1 MSFLYPSFL
10 WALFAL
16 AIPLII
22 HFFNF
27 RRVKKVYFTNVRFLK
42 ELKTETNSFKT
53 LRELLILL
61 MRLGLVTSLVVAFAQ
76 PFLPNQNKQSVYD
89 VGSIVSIYLDNSYS
103 MQNELAKRKYLSW
116 AKESISD
123 LVRIFPKS
131 ANFQLVTNDFRNRE
145 QFAINGTKLEDVLS
159 ETNFSS
165 RSRDLQSVYN
175 RQQALLKRF
184 APKEKNQIFWISD
197 FQKSTLGNLNKIE
210 LDSNTQYYL
219 VPVKSEQRANLH
231 IDSAWLANP
240 FVKENEQNTL
250 SFSIQNHSDTPQED
264 VVVKLFLDD
273 LQVSTTTLD
282 IAAEGKASGSFSFTT
297 QGRGTK
303 KGKIVIDDQP
313 ITFDNE
319 YYFTIQVAPT
329 IRIAHWYSGGG
340 NPYIR
345 NVYASEKTFSIV
357 SYDQNTFDVNILPNI
372 DLLIIDNFNALPTNL
387 TQELKTFTENGGSVL
402 IFPSANPEINNY
414 AQILAGLGVRGL
426 QAEKTDALDKNSN
439 KTLLP
444 PNINNPFYEGIFEQ
458 NPRNVDMP
466 YANAVMS
473 WLGVNSQLLGFKNG
487 KNFLSEFKNGR
498 GKLYLCASPL
508 DRRFSDFP
516 TNAIF
521 VPIMYKIAARS
532 LEQNERIAYSFQDK
546 MIVLRVP
553 KSNKSQ
559 VFRLRNEQTE
569 IVPAQRLNGEQLIL
583 ELPEQSIEAGY
594 YDLIDKENKVVGAL
608 AFNYDKQESE
618 MNFFSIEELKK
629 IFSGRKNVQI
639 YENIADKK
647 FVQDFQ
653 ERNIGVSLWKYFV
666 WAALVFAL
674 LEILLVRFLVKPKKE
689 NLIVSG

>member
-61 MRLGLVTSLVVAFAQ
+61 MRLGLVASLVLAFAQ

-145 QFAINGTKLEDVLS
+145 QFVINGAKLEDILS
-159 ETNFSS
+159 ETSFSS

-175 RQQALLKRF
+175 RQQTLLKRL
-184 APKEKNQIFWISD
+184 APKEKNQVFWISD

-210 LDSNTQYYL
+210 LDSNTQFYL

-250 SFSIQNHSDTPQED
+250 NFTIQNHSDTPQED
-264 VVVKLFLDD
+264 VVVKLFLDE

-282 IAAEGKASGSFSFTT
+282 IAAEGKASGAFSFTT
-297 QGRGTK
+297 QGRGAK
-303 KGKIVIDDQP
+303 KGKIVIDDLP

-319 YYFTIQVAPT
+319 YYFTIQIAPT
-329 IRIAHWYSGGG
+329 IRIAHWYAGGG

-345 NVYASEKTFSIV
+345 NVYASEKTFSV
-357 SYDQNTFDVNILPNI
+357 LSYDQNTFDFNVLPNI
-372 DLLIIDNFNALPTNL
+372 DLLIIDNFNTFPTNL
-387 TQELKTFTENGGSVL
+387 AEALKTFTENGGSVL
-402 IFPSANPEINNY
+402 IFPSEKPNTDSY
-414 AQILAGLGVRGL
+414 AQTLASLGVRGL
-426 QAEKTDALDKNSN
+426 QAEKTDSLGKNSS

-458 NPRNVDMP
+458 NPRNADMP

-532 LEQNERIAYSFQDK
+532 LEQNERLSYTFQDK
-546 MIVLRVP
+546 TIVLKVP
-553 KSNKSQ
+553 KSNKKQ
-559 VFRLRNEQTE
+559 VFKLRNEQTE
-569 IVPAQRLNGEQLIL
+569 IVPAQKLKGEQLTL
-583 ELPEQSIEAGY
+583 ELPEQSLEAGY
-594 YDLIDKENKVVGAL
+594 YDLVDDENKIINAL
-608 AFNYDKQESE
+608 AFNYNKQESE
-618 MNFFSIEELKK
+618 MKFYSLEELKK
-629 IFSGRKNVQI
+629 IFGSKKNVQI

-647 FVQDFQ
+647 FVQDFKQ
-653 ERNIGVSLWKYFV
+653 RNIGTPLWKYFV
-666 WAALVFAL
+666 WAALAFAL
-674 LEILLVRFLVKPKKE
+674 LEILIIRLLVKSKKE
-689 NLIVSG
+689 SLMPVN

>member
-1 MSFLYPSFL
+1 MTFAYPSFL

-61 MRLGLVTSLVVAFAQ
+61 MRLGLVASLILAFSQ
-76 PFLPNQNKQSVYD
+76 PFLPNQNKKSVYD
-89 VGSIVSIYLDNSYS
+89 AASIISIYLDNSYS

-116 AKESISD
+116 AKESIVD
-123 LVRIFPKS
+123 LVRVFPKS

-145 QFAINGTKLEDVLS
+145 QFAINGSKVEDILS
-159 ETNFSS
+159 ETNFSN
-165 RSRDLQSVYN
+165 RTRDLQSIYN
-175 RQQALLKRF
+175 RQQTLLKRL
-184 APKEKNQIFWISD
+184 APNEKNQVFWISD
-197 FQKSTLGNLNKIE
+197 FQKSTLGNLDKVE
-210 LDSNTQYYL
+210 LDSSTLYYF
-219 VPVKSEQRANLH
+219 VPLKSEQKANLH

-240 FVKENEQNTL
+240 FVKENEQNSL
-250 SFSIQNHSDTPQED
+250 NFSIQNHSDTPQED
-264 VVVKLFLDD
+264 LIVKLFLDD

-282 IAAEGKASGSFSFTT
+282 IAAEGKATGSFSFTT
-297 QGRGTK
+297 QGRGVK
-303 KGKIVIDDQP
+303 KGKIVIEDMP

-319 YYFTIQVAPT
+319 YYFTIQIAPT
-329 IRIAHWYSGGG
+329 IRIAHWYAGGG

-345 NVYASEKTFSIV
+345 NVYASEKTFSLV
-357 SYDQNTFDVNILPNI
+357 SYDQSTFDLNALPNF
-372 DLLIIDNFNALPTNL
+372 DLLIIDNFNTFPANL
-387 TQELKTFTENGGSVL
+387 SQELKKFTENGGSVL
-402 IFPSANPEINNY
+402 LFPSANPDPNQY
-414 AQILAGLGVRGL
+414 AQLLSGLGVRGL
-426 QAEKTDALDKNSN
+426 QAEKTDSLGKNSS

-444 PNINNPFYEGIFEQ
+444 PNISNPFYEGIFEQ
-458 NPRNVDMP
+458 NPRNADMP

-508 DRRFSDFP
+508 DRRYSDFP
-516 TNAIF
+516 ANAIF

-532 LEQNERIAYSFQDK
+532 LEQNERIAYNFQDK
-546 MIVLRVP
+546 MLVLRVP
-553 KSNKSQ
+553 KNNKNQ
-559 VFRLRNEQTE
+559 VFKLRNQQTE
-569 IVPAQRLNGEQLIL
+569 IIPGQRLNGEQLIL

-594 YDLIDKENKVVGAL
+594 YDLINDENKVLGAL
-608 AFNYDKQESE
+608 AFNYDKDESK
-618 MNFFSIEELKK
+618 MSFYSIDELKK
-629 IFSGRKNVQI
+629 IFGNKKNVQI

-653 ERNIGVSLWKYFV
+653 ERNVGTPLWKYFV
-666 WAALVFAL
+666 WAALFFAL
-674 LEILLVRFLVKPKKE
+674 FEVLLIRFFVKNKNNAYVK
-689 NLIVSG
+689 V